1 MKIYDYNLSEALFW
15 FVHEN
20 KSIYDDLCAKN
31 ALKDYSIAEFV
42 DEYHREE
49 FQNYAY
55 QKFNISVEYD

>member
-49 FQNYAY
+49 F
-55 QKFNISVEYD
+55 